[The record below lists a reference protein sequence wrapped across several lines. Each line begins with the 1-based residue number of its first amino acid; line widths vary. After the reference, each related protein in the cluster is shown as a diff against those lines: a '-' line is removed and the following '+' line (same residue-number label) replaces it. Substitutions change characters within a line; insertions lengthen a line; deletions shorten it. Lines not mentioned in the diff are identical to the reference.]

1 MSRKTMKITACA
13 ALAGAAFLLAGEANA
28 STVYIGL
35 SENGSPVTQEASG
48 TDGAGL
54 SNFVFGDF
62 TSSVTA
68 TSAPT
73 LPVDLLDSTSLN
85 IQSSAPGSNVF
96 QVYVTATGLKLA
108 TRV

>member
-1 MSRKTMKITACA
+1 MKITACA

-35 SENGSPVTQEASG
+35 SENGNPVSQEASG

-73 LPVDLLDSTSLN
+73 FHLGVLLDSTSLN

-96 QVYVTATGLKLA
+96 QVYVTATGLDSQHGYK
-108 TRV
+108 